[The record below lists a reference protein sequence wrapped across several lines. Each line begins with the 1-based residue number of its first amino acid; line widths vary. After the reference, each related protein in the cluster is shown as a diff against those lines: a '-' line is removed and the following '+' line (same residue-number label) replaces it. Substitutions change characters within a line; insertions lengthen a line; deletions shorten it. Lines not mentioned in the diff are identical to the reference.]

1 VMRCVTRAA
10 RPAAAGVSALG
21 QIVLDDLAQ
30 KVAGLVV
37 LFCRGGGGFR
47 HAVIL
52 GGARRYIPMHLSF
65 L

>member
-1 VMRCVTRAA
+1 
-10 RPAAAGVSALG
+10 LG
-21 QIVLDDLAQ
+21 QIVFDDLAQ

-52 GGARRYIPMHLSF
+52 GGARRVIALHIPNVRQQA
-65 L
+65 